1 MDLWLSTEIQNR
13 RDDALEQARSS
24 RLAQLAAVGRSTKI
38 RVVVAEAAQSLSEA
52 LAAFARSL
60 RNGEVA

>member
-13 RDDALEQARSS
+13 RDDALAQSRNS
-24 RLAQLAAVGRSTKI
+24 RLAQIAATGRSSKL
-38 RVVVAEAAQSLSEA
+38 RVVVAEAVQMLSEA

-60 RNGEVA
+60 RNGEAA